1 MSDRLAAWVREQFA
15 EHAPDAASDP
25 SDPAAAMQLAHA
37 WAALT
42 GHGKEIF
49 GMEMP
54 AELAERE
61 TLREECLAILKRWV
75 AVLDA
80 PAKER
85 VRQLMTAYSS
95 QTVK

>member
-1 MSDRLAAWVREQFA
+1 MSDRLAAWIRDQFA
-15 EHAPDAASDP
+15 DHTPEAT

-54 AELAERE
+54 AEVAERDA
-61 TLREECLAILKRWV
+61 LRMECLTLLKRWI
-75 AVLDA
+75 AVLDK
-80 PAKER
+80 PAKDR
-85 VRQLMTAYSS
+85 LHQLMTAYAA